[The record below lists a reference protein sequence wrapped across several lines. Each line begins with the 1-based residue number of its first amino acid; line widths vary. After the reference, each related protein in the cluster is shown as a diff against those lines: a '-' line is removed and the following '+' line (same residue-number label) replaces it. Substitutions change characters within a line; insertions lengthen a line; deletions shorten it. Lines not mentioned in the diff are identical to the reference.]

1 MKRKK
6 TKFLQL
12 MMILTILQPGTVVNS
27 ETRSNEDY
35 IRYENTA
42 DFVCGFSNTD
52 EAVTKHDMLI
62 IFRNSN
68 DFPVMLNNYL
78 VLGDD
83 VMVKPEL
90 NERYLNVLISPN
102 RDFKID
108 CRYIYEMFYQ
118 DMFDKK
124 NLEIFNGNI
133 RSKNIG
139 ALEIVMDYTS
149 SSMLTGGIAQ
159 RRGNEIN

>member
-1 MKRKK
+1 MKSKN
-6 TKFLQL
+6 TKFITFML
-12 MMILTILQPGTVVNS
+12 ILTILHSTIVVNS
-27 ETRSNEDY
+27 EARSDEDN
-35 IRYENTA
+35 IRYENTT
-42 DFVCGFSNTD
+42 DFVCGVSNTD
-52 EAVTKHDMLI
+52 EAVTNHDMLI

-78 VLGDD
+78 KLSDE

-102 RDFKID
+102 REFKID

-118 DMFDKK
+118 DMLEKK

-133 RSKNIG
+133 RSKNTG
-139 ALEIVMDYTS
+139 ALEIAMDYTS
-149 SSMLTGGIAQ
+149 SSILKSDIAQ